1 MPLRTLNSF
10 SYMAGANSIRFTVS
24 VGSLRYLSDLRV
36 RDRTQHFK
44 RRLARKLREN
54 AHGVL
59 ARQQDVQRVQCGVE
73 LMCHVVKTARV
84 FWSCA
89 IAPNVM
95 DFASGSKHPSL
106 VIH

>member
-10 SYMAGANSIRFTVS
+10 SYVAGANSIRFTVS
-24 VGSLRYLSDLRV
+24 VGGLRYLSDLRV

-54 AHGVL
+54 AHGIL

-73 LMCHVVKTARV
+73 LMGPCGQDRQGFLIVRQP
-84 FWSCA
+84 
-89 IAPNVM
+89 PNVM